1 MNGLAMKGKVDTTS
15 RLPHMEEDKHQRIFE
30 ERQEGEDKKEEKSRD
45 KSMETY
51 TVRQQS
57 LTFVGTDVIKVCL
70 VKNVDKKEQ
79 S

>member
-1 MNGLAMKGKVDTTS
+1 
-15 RLPHMEEDKHQRIFE
+15 MEEDKHQRIFE
-30 ERQEGEDKKEEKSRD
+30 ERQEGEGKKEEKSRD

-57 LTFVGTDVIKVCL
+57 LTFVGTDVIKACP

-79 S
+79 CRKTKFIELD